1 MVFYAPFN
9 IFHLYHVINFIGGG
23 KHRVPAET
31 TDLSQ
36 VTENRVPA
44 ETTDLSQVTDKF
56 YHIMLNRVHLNM
68 SGIRTHNITVD
79 RQALIAQVAKYLQFL
94 QNYSQVVLI
103 D

>member
-23 KHRVPAET
+23 KH
-31 TDLSQ
+31 
-36 VTENRVPA
+36 RVPA

>member
-1 MVFYAPFN
+1 
-9 IFHLYHVINFIGGG
+9 
-23 KHRVPAET
+23 
-31 TDLSQ
+31 
-36 VTENRVPA
+36 
-44 ETTDLSQVTDKF
+44 
-56 YHIMLNRVHLNM
+56 MLNRVHLNM